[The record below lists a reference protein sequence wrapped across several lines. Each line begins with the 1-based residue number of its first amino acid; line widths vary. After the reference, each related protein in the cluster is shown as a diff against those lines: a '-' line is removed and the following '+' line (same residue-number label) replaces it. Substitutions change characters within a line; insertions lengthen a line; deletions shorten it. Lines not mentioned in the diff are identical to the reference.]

1 MYLCAEN
8 QATTGQPGDIGS
20 APWLPQPLRHMI
32 KNLIFDF
39 GQVLVHHNPQ
49 PLFHRIFGDDEASI
63 AELRRI
69 LSEPEFLDPCD
80 RGTIPFEKVIDD
92 TIKRHP
98 EYEDALTFFRNN
110 ELEEITGEIEGMRDL
125 LTRLKQEGYRLYGLS
140 NWSNAVYPVI
150 EKYEVF
156 RLLDGM
162 VVSCEEHAVK
172 PEPEIYLRL
181 CDKFSL
187 KPEECLFTD
196 DRPANVEGAR
206 RVDMQAVLFTSAEQY
221 ASDLEHFRQA

>member
-1 MYLCAEN
+1 MPTNGTESKLR
-8 QATTGQPGDIGS
+8 
-20 APWLPQPLRHMI
+20 QPLQYMI

-39 GQVLVHHNPQ
+39 GQVLVRHNPL

-63 AELRRI
+63 TELQHI

-80 RGTIPFEKVIDD
+80 RGTIPFEKVIDN
-92 TIKRHP
+92 TIKRYP
-98 EYEDALTFFRNN
+98 EYKEALTFFRDN
-110 ELEEITGEIEGMRDL
+110 EMEEITGEIEGMREL
-125 LTRLKQEGYRLYGLS
+125 LLRLKQDGYRLYGLS

-156 RLLDGM
+156 RPLDGM
-162 VVSCEEHAVK
+162 VISCEEHVIK

-187 KPEECLFTD
+187 NPEECLFTD

-206 RVDMQAVLFTSAEQY
+206 RIGMQAVLFTSAEQY
-221 ASDLEHFRQA
+221 ALDLARFCQAE